1 MILKTIMKGEE
12 GLLILTLI
20 GEVDTLTLIR
30 EVGFLYISETKE
42 KDIQI
47 DEFST
52 SIPSFDGSHDVEWT
66 MFWIEEVNNLFDM
79 EYILMKDHVEFV
91 VHKLKGSTEAWW
103 GRFQNM
109 RMYQEK
115 PPIRMWSRMRKLL

>member
-1 MILKTIMKGEE
+1 
-12 GLLILTLI
+12 
-20 GEVDTLTLIR
+20 
-30 EVGFLYISETKE
+30 
-42 KDIQI
+42 
-47 DEFST
+47 
-52 SIPSFDGSHDVEWT
+52 